1 MVIMTMEHE
10 WFGEEECVRSFKG
23 FREKGD
29 E

>member
-10 WFGEEECVRSFKG
+10 WFGEEECGRGFKG
-23 FREKGD
+23 FREKED